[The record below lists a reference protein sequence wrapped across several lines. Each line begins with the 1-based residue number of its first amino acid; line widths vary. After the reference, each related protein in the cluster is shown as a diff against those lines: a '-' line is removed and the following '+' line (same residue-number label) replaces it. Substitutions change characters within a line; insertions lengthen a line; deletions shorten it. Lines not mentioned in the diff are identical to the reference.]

1 MEPEV
6 GARVLHESDLDKSLK
21 GILIVEDDVDDA
33 RNLKVIVQNLGYK
46 ICGIAPS
53 GKSAL
58 DLMKQVHCETS
69 LALVNMTLKGSMD
82 GIETAER
89 ISSEYTVNF
98 VFLSG
103 TDDAAARRRAGLNLR
118 PHAIINKPFN
128 LGIIESTIREAFES
142 SVGIREDELAS
153 EIFEKRK
160 SRRVKAL
167 DFPWESAYI
176 NVDGQPFQ
184 VILQNISRNG
194 VGVLSEVA
202 LKTNVNYR
210 IRIVLPPPNGPINAL
225 CMVRY
230 SLAND
235 VYTYY
240 GMQLELAEHD
250 VLPWEGYIKYRS
262 QINS

>member
-1 MEPEV
+1 
-6 GARVLHESDLDKSLK
+6 LYLSDLDKSLK
-21 GILIVEDDVDDA
+21 GILIVEDNVDDA
-33 RNLKVIVQNLGYK
+33 RNLKVIVQNLGYRL
-46 ICGIAPS
+46 CGIAPS

-58 DLMKQVHCETS
+58 DIMKQVNCETS
-69 LALVNMTLKGSMD
+69 LVLVNMALKGSMD

-89 ISSEYTVNF
+89 ISSQYPINF
-98 VFLSG
+98 VFLSD
-103 TDDAAARRRAGLNLR
+103 TDDTVARKRASMSLR

-128 LGIIESTIREAFES
+128 LGIIESTIREAFEF
-142 SVGIREDELAS
+142 SVGSKENERAPEHS
-153 EIFEKRK
+153 EKRK

-194 VGVLSEVA
+194 VGILSEVA
-202 LKTNVNYR
+202 LRRDVKYR
-210 IRIVLPPPNGPINAL
+210 ISIVLPPPNGTINAL

-230 SLAND
+230 ILASD

-240 GMQLELAEHD
+240 GMQLALDEAD
-250 VLPWEGYIKYRS
+250 AMAWDGYLKYRS
-262 QINS
+262 QIRT